1 MIDSDWRLGLSL
13 ISALGALMFFCGC
26 TSTADKAWY
35 AAYRS
40 NFDYYSLEGEGK
52 AAKVDISDSSSAGRR
67 DARRAIDQCTA
78 WELYRPLAIWS
89 AVIGLIGGVVAQY
102 LVLFACRWRQ
112 KLPLLLASAT
122 VPGLRL
128 ARSFEIL
135 ELRTETEIGK
145 EATDIELQHRLF
157 RIRAIHQLVTRK
169 LLAADNLD
177 QLTQSRLLELANIEF
192 EKIVSSAERKYG
204 VTVSKSQQDLLR
216 VNCPN
221 CNKLVRYSRHFVG
234 QSRPCP
240 NVECKQ
246 IIEFP
251 A

>member
-1 MIDSDWRLGLSL
+1 MIDSNRRLGLL
-13 ISALGALMFFCGC
+13 FIPVLGALAFCCGC

-35 AAYRS
+35 DAYRS
-40 NFDYYSLEGEGK
+40 NFDFYSLEGEGN
-52 AAKVDISDSSSAGRR
+52 AAKADVSDSSSAGRR
-67 DARRAIDQCTA
+67 DSLRAIDQCTA
-78 WELYRPLAIWS
+78 WELYRPLAMWS
-89 AVIGLIGGVVAQY
+89 VAAGLVGGAVAQY

-112 KLPLLLASAT
+112 QLPLLLASAT

-157 RIRAIHQLVTRK
+157 RIRAVRQLAIRK

-204 VTVSKSQQDLLR
+204 VAVSKSQQDLLR